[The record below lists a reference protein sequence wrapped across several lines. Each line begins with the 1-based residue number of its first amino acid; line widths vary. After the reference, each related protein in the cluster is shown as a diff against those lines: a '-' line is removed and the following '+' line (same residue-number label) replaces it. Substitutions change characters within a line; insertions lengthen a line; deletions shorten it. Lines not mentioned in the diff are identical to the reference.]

1 MIIDYQVLFNA
12 ATGVAAFFGGWIIN
26 NIYRAVERLDKD
38 VRDIPHAY
46 VAKDDYRDDWQE
58 VKRMLDK
65 IFDRLDGKAD
75 K

>member
-46 VAKDDYRDDWQE
+46 VAKDDYRDDLQE
-58 VKRMLDK
+58 VKKMLDK

>member
-1 MIIDYQVLFNA
+1 MIIDYQFLFNA

-26 NIYRAVERLDKD
+26 NIYKAVERLDKD
-38 VRDIPHAY
+38 VRDIPRLY
-46 VAKDDYRDDWQE
+46 VAKDDYRDDLQE
-58 VKRMLDK
+58 VKKMLDK